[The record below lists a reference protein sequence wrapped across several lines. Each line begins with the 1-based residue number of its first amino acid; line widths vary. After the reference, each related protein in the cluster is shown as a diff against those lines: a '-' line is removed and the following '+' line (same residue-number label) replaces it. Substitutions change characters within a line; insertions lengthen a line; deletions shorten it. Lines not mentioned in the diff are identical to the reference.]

1 MGFQV
6 TGDAESLTG
15 SFRGSLGDFSL
26 DVRIDMPMRGVT
38 ALFGPSGSGKT
49 TILRCVA
56 GLSRMAG
63 HLTVGGSVWQ
73 DDDNGVFRKPH
84 TRAIGYVFQEA
95 SLFPHLS
102 VRQNMLY
109 AAKGRT
115 SGESVRG
122 LAFDDVVDFL
132 GARSLLDRNPAG
144 LSGGE
149 RQRVAIGRALL
160 SQPRLLLMDEPLS
173 ALDRGAKEEILPY
186 LESLHEALDVPVL
199 YVSHDIG
206 EASRLADRMIV
217 LSKGRIAAEGTIDDV
232 LQRLDLRPETGRFE
246 AGVIL
251 RAKVISNNPDFLTTQ
266 LDLQGQSLTIPGTD
280 LPAGQEI
287 RIRIRAR
294 DVALATERP
303 VGISIR
309 NVLSGTIDE
318 IVEEQDS
325 AFAETLIDLGGP
337 RLRVRI
343 TRDALAELQLTVGM
357 PVYALIKSVSF
368 DRRTMV
374 AVRG

>member
-1 MGFQV
+1 MTVGPEMLQ
-6 TGDAESLTG
+6 G
-15 SFRGSLGDFSL
+15 SFKGSLGSFSL
-26 DVRIDMPMRGVT
+26 DVDIGMPMRGVT

-63 HLTVGGSVWQ
+63 RLTVGDAVWQ
-73 DDDNGVFRKPH
+73 DDAGRVFRKPH
-84 TRAIGYVFQEA
+84 KRPIGYVFQEA

-109 AAKGRT
+109 AAKRKPV
-115 SGESVRG
+115 GEATNG
-122 LAFDDVVDFL
+122 LAFDDVVDLL
-132 GARSLLDRNPAG
+132 GAGDLLDRDTSS

-160 SQPRLLLMDEPLS
+160 SQPRVLLMDEPLS
-173 ALDRGAKEEILPY
+173 ALDRGAKDEILPY
-186 LESLHEALDVPVL
+186 LESLHETLDVPIL

-217 LSKGRIAAEGTIDDV
+217 LSKGRVAAEGTIDDV

-251 RAKVISNNPDFLTTQ
+251 RARVVSNNPDFLTTQ
-266 LDLQGQSLTIPGTD
+266 LDLQGQTLTIPGTE
-280 LPAGQEI
+280 LPIGQDI
-287 RIRIRAR
+287 RVRIRAR

-303 VGISIR
+303 VGISFR
-309 NVLSGTIDE
+309 NILSGSIDE

-325 AFAETLIDLGGP
+325 AFAELLIDLGGQ
-337 RLRVRI
+337 RLRARI
-343 TRDALAELQLTVGM
+343 TRDALSELQLKVGM

-368 DRRTMV
+368 DRRAMV
-374 AVRG
+374 ATRG